1 MEQNKDT
8 RVIYFSDLF
17 FSVLY
22 AWRKILIVALVFA
35 LLLGGVQTVRYMKAR
50 NTEPAP
56 FSAETLQDIAEL
68 EEKLATNQL
77 RITSLEDYMQDSII
91 MNMNPYQVYQATANI
106 YVEAETPEIAI
117 AVITAYQS
125 YLTGNLAV
133 SNDALLSEVNT
144 AYLKE
149 LVSYEIVTAAG
160 NMLTITVSYS
170 DNEGVQQL
178 MSALLAVAND
188 ATAYIQQEIAPH
200 SVSILSSPTILRT
213 SQNLEKRQ
221 SDYATSLATLKTE
234 QETLEQDLKKLNATS
249 APQLPRNPLLMAAAG
264 AVVGAFIVICLVF
277 VRHIASDKV
286 YSARTL
292 KNRIGLRV
300 LGRMSVSKR
309 CKIDR
314 FICKMEKRVCEPAL
328 AATAANIRNYCSGTQ
343 HMLVAG
349 NDAQQ
354 AEAVMRLIREQ
365 TGMTVTCCGSL
376 LQDVN
381 ALQALP
387 ACDTVL
393 LVETCHKST
402 YSDIEASIQLVEDQ
416 GKALIGCMLI
426 GG

>member
-1 MEQNKDT
+1 MS
-8 RVIYFSDLF
+8 FSPQQSIPQKRLFELHAVFLRGEGFVEDL
-17 FSVLY
+17 VDER
-22 AWRKILIVALVFA
+22 AFA
-35 LLLGGVQTVRYMKAR
+35 
-50 NTEPAP
+50 
-56 FSAETLQDIAEL
+56 
-68 EEKLATNQL
+68 
-77 RITSLEDYMQDSII
+77 
-91 MNMNPYQVYQATANI
+91 
-106 YVEAETPEIAI
+106 
-117 AVITAYQS
+117 
-125 YLTGNLAV
+125 
-133 SNDALLSEVNT
+133 
-144 AYLKE
+144 
-149 LVSYEIVTAAG
+149 AAG
-160 NMLTITVSYS
+160 YARDTGENA
-170 DNEGVQQL
+170 QQYL
-178 MSALLAVAND
+178 HIDIFQVF
-188 ATAYIQQEIAPH
+188 
-200 SVSILSSPTILRT
+200 LSGAADRELF
-213 SQNLEKRQ
+213 
-221 SDYATSLATLKTE
+221 
-234 QETLEQDLKKLNATS
+234 
-249 APQLPRNPLLMAAAG
+249 AAAG

-300 LGRMSVSKR
+300 LGRMPVSKR